1 MRITPIL
8 LGVLNTVENSRTMI
22 RSPFQHNPESENRP
36 PLRLTGIKLTAP
48 PVRPRYA
55 PMVLHTRVVTGLGGG
70 PDKTILRSTQHIDPA
85 QIRMAAAY
93 IHPHGDVGMAT
104 LRKQA
109 HDWGCQMWE
118 ISESGAADPRTVRD
132 LFRLCRKLRVAVWH
146 GHDYKTNLLGLL
158 ISRWWP
164 MKLVTTVHGWT
175 RHTARTKVYYHVDNW
190 SLSRYD
196 HVVTVS
202 PKLYDHCRGHGIP
215 EERLS
220 YIPNGIELS
229 DYERQQTLADA
240 RQRLGIEPNRLV
252 IGTVGRFSTEKSV
265 DRAIRTIA
273 QIRRTRPEAQ
283 LHLIGDGP
291 ERDRLKAL
299 ASELG
304 VSDAV
309 RFWGWQ
315 APLQRFYETMDVL
328 LLPSLTEGLPN
339 VVLEAMAMGVP
350 VAATN
355 VGGVTDLLDHGRCGV
370 ILNQDQQTWADRIDL
385 LLASETR
392 RTHFADL
399 AQARIASHY
408 TFEQRMA
415 RMRQLYQRVLGL
427 ETLTAPTPSQPLRKA
442 A

>member
-1 MRITPIL
+1 
-8 LGVLNTVENSRTMI
+8 
-22 RSPFQHNPESENRP
+22 
-36 PLRLTGIKLTAP
+36 
-48 PVRPRYA
+48 
-55 PMVLHTRVVTGLGGG
+55 MVLHTRVVTGQGGG
-70 PDKTILRSTQHIDPA
+70 PDKTILRSTRHIDPEH
-85 QIRMAAAY
+85 IRMAAAY
-93 IHPHGDVGMAT
+93 IHPHGDVGMTT

-109 HDWGCQMWE
+109 HAWGCQMWE

-132 LFRLCRKLRVAVWH
+132 LFRLCRNLRVAVWH

-158 ISRWWP
+158 INRWWP

-175 RHTARTKVYYHVDNW
+175 RHTARTKVYYHLDNW

-202 PKLYDHCRGHGIP
+202 PKLYEHCRDHGVP
-215 EERLS
+215 EDRLT
-220 YIPNGIELS
+220 YIPNGIVLDE
-229 DYERQQTLADA
+229 YERRHSPTDA
-240 RQRLGIEPNRLV
+240 RQQLGIEPDRLV

-265 DRAIRTIA
+265 DRAVRTIA
-273 QIRRTRPEAQ
+273 DIRRTHPKAE

-291 ERDRLKAL
+291 ERGRLESL
-299 ASELG
+299 AHELG
-304 VSDAV
+304 VVDAI

-315 APLQRFYETMDVL
+315 PRLQDFYETMDML

-370 ILNQDQQTWADRIDL
+370 ILNQNQQTWADRIDF
-385 LLASETR
+385 LLASPTR
-392 RTHFADL
+392 RAQFANL
-399 AQARIASHY
+399 ARARIENNY
-408 TFEQRMA
+408 TFRQRMA
-415 RMRQLYQRVLGL
+415 RMQRIYEHVLGI
-427 ETLTAPTPSQPLRKA
+427 APANDQPLRQA